1 MVYDKYGA
9 YFEVIPIVFSHVSTN
24 RGHCDIGNLVGRN
37 PNACPP
43 FMYTWISAGAPAFW
57 SAA

>member
-1 MVYDKYGA
+1 LAKEGNAWFGID

-24 RGHCDIGNLVGRN
+24 WGHPVIGNFLRRS

-43 FMYTWISAGAPAFW
+43 
-57 SAA
+57 